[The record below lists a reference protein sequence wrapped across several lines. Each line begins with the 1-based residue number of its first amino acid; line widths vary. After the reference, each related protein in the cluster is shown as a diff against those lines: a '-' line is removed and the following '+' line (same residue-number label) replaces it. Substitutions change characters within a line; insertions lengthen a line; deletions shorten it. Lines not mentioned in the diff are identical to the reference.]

1 MLLGCAAILPTP
13 NILGL
18 PFWGKDRWLVTRKYF
33 CYLSHPYTFE
43 IEVKNISIT
52 LVARML

>member
-18 PFWGKDRWLVTRKYF
+18 PFWGKDGQLVAINLF
-33 CYLSHPYTFE
+33 CCFSHPYTFE
-43 IEVKNISIT
+43 LEVKHISIT
-52 LVARML
+52 

>member
-43 IEVKNISIT
+43 LEVKNISIT